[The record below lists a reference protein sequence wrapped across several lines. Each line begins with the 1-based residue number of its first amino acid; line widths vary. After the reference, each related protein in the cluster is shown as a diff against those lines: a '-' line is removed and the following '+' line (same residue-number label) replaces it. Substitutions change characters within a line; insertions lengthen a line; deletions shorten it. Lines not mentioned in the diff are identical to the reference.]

1 MKNLLIVESPAK
13 SKTIKKYL
21 GKDFEVLPSVGHV
34 RDLEPVDGAVDVEN
48 DFAMKWKILPG
59 KQKNITAIAQ
69 AVKNAENI
77 FLSPDPDR
85 EGEAIAWHLYDI
97 LNKKKA
103 FDGKNVKRVVFNEIT
118 KSAIQKAMKEPRE
131 IDQNM
136 VDAYLA
142 RRALDFEVGF
152 KLSPVLW
159 KKLPGSKS
167 AGRVQSVALRVLCER
182 EDEIEK
188 FIPVEYHSIE
198 GKFVTEEGKE
208 FNSKL
213 SYYNGTKLDKFS
225 IKTSDEGGK
234 IVEALSSKD
243 YSVAAIE
250 KKQSQRRPYAP
261 FTTSTLQQ
269 DASRKLGFA
278 AKHTMRVAQKLYEG
292 IDLGGETVGLITYMR
307 TDSVSLSKEAV
318 EGARG
323 FIGKQFDNKYLPEK
337 PIYYAN
343 KSKNSQEAHEA
354 VRPTNLARTP
364 KSVHGFLD
372 KDQFRLYELIWKRT
386 VASQMANAV
395 INQVAVDI
403 SSDDKQ
409 SVFRATGSMV
419 GFDGFLVL
427 YNESKDEKEEDSKM
441 LPKMEEGQSV
451 DKKSITDE
459 EHFTQAPPRYTEAS
473 LVKKLEEM
481 GIGRPSTYA
490 NILDVIQLRNYA
502 RIEKKRFICEDRGR
516 IVVAFLKD
524 FFAKYVE
531 YDFTAGMENNL
542 DEIANGEKKWKN
554 VMMDFWTP
562 FMEAVGKA
570 HELSNEEVADKL
582 TNDLAL
588 HLFHLKDGDSIE
600 EARKCPDCG
609 NGKLS
614 LKLGKFGGFIGCS
627 NYPECRYTRQLAINP
642 DDKYVD
648 EKNARSAEDGNIDFG
663 EVKGKKLTLRK
674 GPYGHYVQLGE
685 MEKGTS
691 EKPKRVSLPKG
702 VAPED
707 IDEKKAKFLIALPK
721 KIAEDA
727 EGNKIEVGIG
737 RYGPYIK
744 KGSAFV
750 SIPADQDI
758 FSISKELALDLA
770 GKARESAKKVTAET
784 LGKDPKGKDVLYY
797 ASGRYGPYV
806 KLGKK
811 SASVDKD
818 LQNKIA
824 AGEKLTLE
832 IALDLLSKK

>member
-59 KQKNITAIAQ
+59 KQKNISAIAQ
-69 AVKNAENI
+69 AVKKAENV

-103 FDGKNVKRVVFNEIT
+103 FEGKNVKRVVFNEIT
-118 KSAIQKAMKEPRE
+118 KTAIQKALKEPRE

-188 FIPVEYHSIE
+188 FVPVEYHSIE

-213 SYYNGTKLDKFS
+213 SHYNGVKLDKFA
-225 IKTSDEGGK
+225 IKTSEEGNK
-234 IVEALSSKD
+234 IVEDLNVKD

-250 KKQSQRRPYAP
+250 KKKSQRRPYAP

-292 IDLGGETVGLITYMR
+292 VDLGGETVGLITYMR
-307 TDSVSLSKEAV
+307 TDSVALSKEAV
-318 EGARG
+318 EGARS
-323 FIGKQFDNKYLPEK
+323 FIGKQFDSNYLPEK
-337 PIYYAN
+337 PIFYAN

-354 VRPTNLARTP
+354 VRPTNLSRTP
-364 KSVHGFLD
+364 KSIQGYLD
-372 KDQFRLYELIWKRT
+372 KDQYRLYELIWKRT
-386 VASQMANAV
+386 VASQMSNAV

-403 SSDDKQ
+403 VSEDKNA
-409 SVFRATGSMV
+409 VFRATGSMI

-427 YNESKDEKEEDSKM
+427 YNEAKDEKEEDSKM
-441 LPKMEEGQSV
+441 LPKMEEGQGV
-451 DKKSITDE
+451 DKKSIFDE

-502 RIEKKRFICEDRGR
+502 RIEKKRFVCEDRGR

-542 DEIANGEKKWKN
+542 DEIANGDKQWKN

-562 FMEAVGKA
+562 FMDAVGKA
-570 HELSNEEVADKL
+570 HDLSNEEVADKL
-582 TNDLAL
+582 TNDLAI

-648 EKNARSAEDGNIDFG
+648 EKNAKSAEDGTVEFG
-663 EVKGKKLTLRK
+663 EIKGKKLTLRK

-702 VAPED
+702 VSPEE

-721 KIAEDA
+721 KVAEDA

-750 SIPADQDI
+750 SIPAGQDL
-758 FSISKELALDLA
+758 FTISKEVALDLA
-770 GKARESAKKVTAET
+770 SKARESAKKVSAEV
-784 LGKDPKGKDVLYY
+784 LGKDDKGNEVLYY

-806 KLGKK
+806 KSGKK

-818 LQNKIA
+818 LQAKIA
-824 AGEKLTLE
+824 GGEKLTLE
-832 IALDLLSKK
+832 IALELLSKK